1 MACAAAPPDAVTS
14 PTLACGPDP
23 YSYFPKWEERLR
35 YTGPGPITRGEFR
48 DDKLTPLLDA
58 YNAVPPQ
65 TDLEADAAYTYL
77 RPGSPRAL
85 MVFTLNDCI
94 VASGTISLSQL
105 MMWLENVKGR
115 PMPPPGSLES

>member
-1 MACAAAPPDAVTS
+1 MACAPLAAPPVVET
-14 PTLACGPDP
+14 PLACAPGRSFPEWEDRLISSTP
-23 YSYFPKWEERLR
+23 YI
-35 YTGPGPITRGEFR
+35 ITNEYR
-48 DDKLTPLLDA
+48 DDKLTALLNA

-77 RPGSPRAL
+77 SPGSPRAL

-94 VASGTISLSQL
+94 VASGAISLSRL

-115 PMPPPGSLES
+115 PPPPPGSLEA